1 VTLCSQHS
9 RALTCS
15 NRCLESVSQAH
26 QLTRANWT
34 DSTFQPIAKGLGK
47 RNSKGNARGLP
58 MDWLAGID
66 DKGHA
71 YVSCVSYTFFRFE
84 MTFKGQ
90 TLPAFLGL
98 QVDHRWSVRSGE
110 LVRQRPSEIEG
121 YPTHDRVA
129 WDWLAHAHYA
139 FGEHLHPPSAADEN
153 SVFVSTLRASVA
165 VQMSEERLQCV
176 MHNDFVLQD
185 PWAHMSNGAVQVGKA
200 CFMQPLARQ
209 SLLLVRDS
217 AWLYD
222 KMLAVATSNGEIPTS
237 AAHTLGF
244 STSGQV
250 PVDPLAGQL
259 IGNHLL
265 KSAPYSG
272 FV

>member
-1 VTLCSQHS
+1 VTLCSQCS
-9 RALTCS
+9 RVLTFEKLC
-15 NRCLESVSQAH
+15 EAYE
-26 QLTRANWT
+26 LTRANWT
-34 DSTFQPIAKGLGK
+34 DSTFQPIAKGKGLGK
-47 RNSKGNARGLP
+47 RNSKANARGLP
-58 MDWLAGID
+58 MHWLAGID
-66 DKGHA
+66 HKGHA

-98 QVDHRWSVRSGE
+98 QVDDLWTVRSGE

-121 YPTHDRVA
+121 YPTHEGVA
-129 WDWLAHAHYA
+129 EDSGAHDA
-139 FGEHLHPPSAADEN
+139 FAEHLHPPPPADEH
-153 SVFVSTLRASVA
+153 SVFVSTLRASIA
-165 VQMSEERLQCV
+165 LQMSEERLQCV
-176 MHNDFVLQD
+176 THNDLLLQD
-185 PWAHMSNGAVQVGKA
+185 PWAHMSNEAIQVGKA

-209 SLLLVRDS
+209 NMLLVRDS
-217 AWLYD
+217 AWLYH
-222 KMLAVATSNGEIPTS
+222 KMLSVATSNGEIPTS

-259 IGNHLL
+259 IGKHVL